1 MKTAYGP
8 DLHLT
13 VDFEDIELEKSS
25 ALAIS
30 YTWGE
35 FDREDEFIGHDTE
48 SNPFG

>member
-13 VDFEDIELEKSS
+13 VDFEDIELGKSS

-35 FDREDEFIGHDTE
+35 FDREDKFIGHDTE
-48 SNPFG
+48 TPCG